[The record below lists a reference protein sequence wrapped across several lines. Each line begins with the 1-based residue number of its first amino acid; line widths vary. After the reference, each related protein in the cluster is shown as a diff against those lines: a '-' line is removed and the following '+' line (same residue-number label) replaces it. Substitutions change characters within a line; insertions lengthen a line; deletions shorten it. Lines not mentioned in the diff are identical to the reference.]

1 MFPTMARV
9 YNPSYAATKPPMPC
23 RRAVVPKTHCCLYYV
38 VDEEERALYFMRLG
52 DTRDNPL
59 APWNSFDED
68 K

>member
-1 MFPTMARV
+1 MARV

-38 VDEEERALYFMRLG
+38 VDEEERTLYFLRLG
-52 DTRDNPL
+52 DTRENPL

>member
-1 MFPTMARV
+1 MARV

-52 DTRDNPL
+52 DTRENPL
-59 APWNSFDED
+59 AL
-68 K
+68 